1 MAKQLQYQSLTNIGL
16 NGLNTQANPAS
27 LDPSY
32 LTKAENVVI
41 RESGRISLRKGFKQ
55 KVAPSGTAIKGIEN
69 IKTEQLKKYLLV
81 TELLFIQLIFQI
93 LILPFLVVVLML
105 NIPLLVQQAIGNL

>member
-55 KVAPSGTAIKGIEN
+55 KIAPNVAAPNGVAIKSIIEHQGISASSQYQRRQKDIPKN
-69 IKTEQLKKYLLV
+69 LRNTAKYKIV
-81 TELLFIQLIFQI
+81 Y
-93 LILPFLVVVLML
+93 PH
-105 NIPLLVQQAIGNL
+105 G

>member
-55 KVAPSGTAIKGIEN
+55 KIAPNVAAPNGVAIKSI
-69 IKTEQLKKYLLV
+69 V
-81 TELLFIQLIFQI
+81 
-93 LILPFLVVVLML
+93 
-105 NIPLLVQQAIGNL
+105 

>member
-1 MAKQLQYQSLTNIGL
+1 MAKQIQYQSLTNIGL

-55 KVAPSGTAIKGIEN
+55 KVAPNVAAPNGVAIKSRSIYETPSKKATILKIVISEN
-69 IKTEQLKKYLLV
+69 MS
-81 TELLFIQLIFQI
+81 LI
-93 LILPFLVVVLML
+93 
-105 NIPLLVQQAIGNL
+105 